1 MNIIKILVKGWVKG
15 LPIYLLTL
23 LPLFV
28 SCSDEVDEE
37 TDEYANWQTRNEA
50 YIADI
55 AAKYPRLKSFTKDQN
70 AEGAVSDYIYYE
82 VLEHNEALEQGDVTE
97 CPFYSDTVRI
107 SYRGRLMPTTS
118 YPDGYVF
125 DQTFKDE
132 FSWQTTGVNTYPAAG
147 FVDGFTTALQHMHRG
162 DRWRIYIPYQLGYK
176 KAGKSS
182 AGVPGYSTLV
192 FDIALI
198 DFSHPGYSMPRWS
211 SREMRD

>member
-1 MNIIKILVKGWVKG
+1 MSYIL
-15 LPIYLLTL
+15 LLSFL
-23 LPLFV
+23 LLSFT
-28 SCSDEVDEE
+28 SCSESEDVEA
-37 TDEYANWQTRNEA
+37 DEYGNWKARNEA
-50 YIADI
+50 YIDNI
-55 AAKYPRLKSFTKDQN
+55 ATKCQRLKSYTKDQE
-70 AEGAVSDYIYYE
+70 AEGAVSDYVYYE
-82 VLEHNEALEQGDVTE
+82 VLEEGYGTE
-97 CPFYSDTVRI
+97 CPYYSDTVRI

-118 YPDGYVF
+118 YPEGYVF